1 MHRPIQRLLATLI
14 LSIAVAIPAMA
25 ADNDTHPAAQ
35 AVLDFNNAIT
45 TRNMD
50 VGWPLLAEGAVQFN
64 LHPVHAGMGED
75 PPLTEDLLALWTT
88 VTTLLFATTEIYE
101 RHIHITNVQ
110 TDGELATVWTETQTK
125 TKSEGKEPSVRE
137 FSEMYF
143 LINKDDSGWRIAGTA
158 TNRPVDNISVAE

>member
-1 MHRPIQRLLATLI
+1 MQRPFQNLLAILI

-25 ADNDTHPAAQ
+25 ADNETHPAAQ
-35 AVLDFNNAIT
+35 AVLDFNKAIT
-45 TRNMD
+45 TRDMEP
-50 VGWPLLAEGAVQFN
+50 GWPLLAKGAVQFN

-88 VTTLLFATTEIYE
+88 VTTLLFATTEAYE
-101 RHIHITNVQ
+101 RNITITGVQ
-110 TDGELATVWTETQTK
+110 TEGELATVWTETQTS
-125 TKSEGKEPSVRE
+125 TKREGKEPNVRE